1 MRQYGGL
8 RADIRKVI
16 QGQSNLKELHK
27 KDYCDNV
34 NSIYLKTKNA
44 IYLNFL
50 LVSTMS
56 CVILNSGRL
65 YFLLSIQRRSSKDF
79 S

>member
-1 MRQYGGL
+1 MRQYGGF

-16 QGQSNLKELHK
+16 QGQSNL

-65 YFLLSIQRRSSKDF
+65 YFLLINPTSIF
-79 S
+79 